1 MADAAAVLNQHL
13 YDNWSLTS
21 PAKVDIYW
29 AKSKVEAVDFTKM
42 AKNYVVAC
50 YAPMTAA
57 NIRTIAKGV
66 MLVEQN
72 VMVDIL
78 VKVVTS
84 VNDAVNARENMR
96 NEVYRILKEST
107 PNGFQIADIIRE
119 FNKVESPDLAR
130 LSLQVKMVSL
140 A

>member
-13 YDNWSLTS
+13 YDNWSLAS
-21 PAKVDIYW
+21 PAKDDIYW

-57 NIRTIAKGV
+57 NVRVEAKDV
-66 MLVEQN
+66 LLAEQN

-96 NEVYRILKEST
+96 NEVYRILE
-107 PNGFQIADIIRE
+107 GFHAKRVRICGHYPRVQQ
-119 FNKVESPDLAR
+119 K
-130 LSLQVKMVSL
+130 
-140 A
+140 

>member
-13 YDNWSLTS
+13 YDNWNLAS
-21 PAKVDIYW
+21 PAKDNIYW
-29 AKSKVEAVDFTKM
+29 AKSKVEAIDFTKM
-42 AKNYVVAC
+42 TKNYVIAC

-57 NIRTIAKGV
+57 NVRVEAKDV
-66 MLVEQN
+66 LFVEQN

-84 VNDAVNARENMR
+84 VTDAVNARENMR
-96 NEVYRILKEST
+96 NEVYRILKAST
-107 PNGFQIADIIRE
+107 PSGFGYADITRE
-119 FNKVESPDLAR
+119 FNKNESPDLAR

>member
-1 MADAAAVLNQHL
+1 MADAAAILNQHL

-21 PAKVDIYW
+21 PAKADIYW

-57 NIRTIAKGV
+57 NIRNIAKGV
-66 MLVEQN
+66 NLVEQN
-72 VMVDIL
+72 AMVDIL
-78 VKVVTS
+78 VRVVTS
-84 VNDAVNARENMR
+84 VNDAVNVRENMR
-96 NEVYRILKEST
+96 NEVYRILKESA
-107 PNGFQIADIIRE
+107 PSGFGYADVIRE
-119 FNKVESPDLAR
+119 FNKAESPDLAR

-140 A
+140 T

>member
-13 YDNWSLTS
+13 YNNWSLAS
-21 PAKVDIYW
+21 PAKADIYW
-29 AKSKVEAVDFTKM
+29 AKSKVEAIDFTKM
-42 AKNYVVAC
+42 AKNFVLAC

-57 NIRTIAKGV
+57 NIRVEAKGV
-66 MLVEQN
+66 YVVEQN

-78 VKVVTS
+78 VRVVTS
-84 VNDAVNARENMR
+84 VNDAVNVRENMR
-96 NEVYRILKEST
+96 NEVYRILKTST
-107 PNGFQIADIIRE
+107 PSGFGYADITRE
-119 FNKVESPDLAR
+119 FNKTESPDLAR